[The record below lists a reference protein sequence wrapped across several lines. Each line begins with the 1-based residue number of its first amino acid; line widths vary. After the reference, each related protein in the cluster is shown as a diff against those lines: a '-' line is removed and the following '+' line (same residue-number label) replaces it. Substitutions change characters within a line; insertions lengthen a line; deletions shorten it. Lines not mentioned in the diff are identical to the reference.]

1 MEEDLVQKY
10 LDYLIEEAIKDP
22 PKRRLNQIDHVP
34 EGFKI
39 WESRLGSRYVARV
52 TGCLFCKNCTDILI
66 DSQGPYMLT
75 CSKGLDTY
83 FGMSG
88 ECESFVEEDE

>member
-22 PKRRLNQIDHVP
+22 PNRRLNQIDHVP

-39 WESRLGSRYVARV
+39 WESRLGGRYVARE

-66 DSQGPYMLT
+66 DSQLT
-75 CSKGLDTY
+75 
-83 FGMSG
+83 
-88 ECESFVEEDE
+88 VEVIT

>member
-1 MEEDLVQKY
+1 MDYDLVQKY
-10 LDYLIEEAIKDP
+10 LDHFIEEAITDP

-39 WESRLGSRYVARV
+39 WESRLGGRYVARE

-66 DSQGPYMLT
+66 DAQGPYMLT
-75 CSKGLDTY
+75 CSKGLDTH

-88 ECESFVEEDE
+88 ECKHFKKE